1 MSSFKSLEKRRKNG
15 SMRDVVIIGVGMG
28 RQWGRFEGSL
38 IEMMAEASLD
48 AIDDAGTDQ
57 IDAVFVANMGAGRI
71 NNQTA
76 LGSALIDYLNLFP
89 AVGASIENGPASG
102 GTAARI
108 GYMAIASGIHDCVM
122 VTGGEKMRVAP
133 GPVVTDF
140 IATMSHPEAEYIYGI
155 TFPSLGAMLAR
166 IYFEKYGVTS
176 EDLAR
181 IAIKNHSNAL
191 KNPYAHIQQKITMEG
206 ILTSR
211 EAKLNNPMIADPLHL
226 YDMCPVTDGAASIIM
241 CSMEM
246 AQKLAKKPFIK
257 FAGTGQG
264 MDTMAVHER
273 EDPTFL
279 KAVKDA
285 SDQAFSM
292 ASLERVDID
301 FAEVHNAFEIL
312 EIAELESAGFFE
324 QGKAHLAIRNGETEI
339 IGRFPVNPSGGL
351 KARGHPVGATG
362 VAQICE
368 LVWQLRGEAGER
380 QIPNNPRNAYA
391 VNFGGF
397 GNNVVVTILS
407 RV

>member
-1 MSSFKSLEKRRKNG
+1 
-15 SMRDVVIIGVGMG
+15 
-28 RQWGRFEGSL
+28 
-38 IEMMAEASLD
+38 ASLD

-166 IYFEKYGVTS
+166 IYFHKYGVTS

-181 IAIKNHSNAL
+181 IAIKNHHNGL
-191 KNPYAHIQQKITMEG
+191 LNPHAHIQQEITMEG

-226 YDMCPVTDGAASIIM
+226 YDMCPVTDGAASLIM
-241 CSMEM
+241 CSLE
-246 AQKLAKKPFIK
+246 KAKEFSNNGLIR
-257 FAGTGQG
+257 FTGTGQG

-273 EDPTFL
+273 KDPTFL

-285 SDQAFSM
+285 SDQAFTM
-292 ASLERVDID
+292 AKINRADID

-312 EIAELESAGFFE
+312 EIAELESAGFYE
-324 QGKAHLAIRNGETEI
+324 RGKAHLAIRKGETEI
-339 IGRFPVNPSGGL
+339 NGRFPVNPSGGL

-362 VAQICE
+362 VAQLCE
-368 LVWQLRGEAGER
+368 LVWQLRGEAGKR
-380 QIPNNPRNAYA
+380 QIPNNPTHAYA

-407 RV
+407 KVHR

>member
-1 MSSFKSLEKRRKNG
+1 
-15 SMRDVVIIGVGMG
+15 MRDVAVIGVGMG
-28 RQWGRFEGSL
+28 RRWGRYDGSL

-48 AIDDAGTDQ
+48 AIEDAGTDQ
-57 IDAVFVANMGAGRI
+57 IDAVFVANMGASRI

-76 LGSALIDYLNLFP
+76 LGSALIDYLNLYP

-108 GYMAIASGIHDCVM
+108 GYMAIASGVHDCVM

-133 GPVVTDF
+133 GPVITDF
-140 IATMSHPEAEYIYGI
+140 VSTMSHPEAEYIYGI

-166 IYFEKYGVTS
+166 IYFDKYGVTS

-181 IAIKNHSNAL
+181 IAIKNHKNGFM
-191 KNPYAHIQQKITMEG
+191 NPYAHIQQKITLEG

-226 YDMCPVTDGAASIIM
+226 YDMCPVTDGAASILM
-241 CSMEM
+241 CSMDKANE
-246 AQKLAKKPFIK
+246 LSKKHHIK

-273 EDPTFL
+273 KDPTFL

-285 SDQAFSM
+285 SEQAFAM
-292 ASLERVDID
+292 AKLKREDIG

-324 QGKAHLAIRNGETEI
+324 RGKAHLAIRNGETEI
-339 IGRFPVNPSGGL
+339 TGRFPVNPSGGL

-362 VAQICE
+362 VAQLCE
-368 LVWQLRGEAGER
+368 LVWHLRGEAGER
-380 QIPNNPRNAYA
+380 QVPNNPEHAYA

>member
-1 MSSFKSLEKRRKNG
+1 
-15 SMRDVVIIGVGMG
+15 MRDVTIIGAGMG
-28 RQWGRFEGSL
+28 SRWGKYSGSL
-38 IEMMAEASLD
+38 IEMMAEASLS
-48 AIDDAGTDQ
+48 AIDDAGTDE

-102 GTAARI
+102 ATAARI
-108 GYMAIASGIHDCVM
+108 GYMAIASGVHDVVM
-122 VTGGEKMRVAP
+122 ITGGEKMRVAP

-140 IATMSHPEAEYIYGI
+140 VATMAHPEAEYIHGI
-155 TFPSLGAMLAR
+155 TFPSLGALLAR
-166 IYFEKYGVTS
+166 LYFEKYGVTS

-181 IAIKNHSNAL
+181 IAIKNHQNGL
-191 KNPYAHIQQKITMEG
+191 KNPHAHIRQKITMEG

-226 YDMCPVTDGAASIIM
+226 YDMCPVSDGSASIIM
-241 CSMEM
+241 CSMNKVQEFE
-246 AQKLAKKPFIK
+246 KTPIIK

-279 KAVKDA
+279 KAVKIA
-285 SDQAFSM
+285 SDQAFKM
-292 ASLERVDID
+292 AGLTREDID
-301 FAEVHNAFEIL
+301 FAEIHDAFEIL
-312 EIAELESAGFFE
+312 ELAELESAGFYE
-324 QGKAHLAIRNGETEI
+324 RGKAHLSVREGETELT
-339 IGRFPVNPSGGL
+339 GKFPVNTSGGL

-362 VAQICE
+362 VAQLCE

-380 QIPNNPRNAYA
+380 QIPNDPKHGYA

-397 GNNVVVTILS
+397 GNNVVSTILS
-407 RV
+407 RVKG

>member
-1 MSSFKSLEKRRKNG
+1 
-15 SMRDVVIIGVGMG
+15 MRDVVIIGVGMG
-28 RQWGRFEGSL
+28 SQWGRYDGSL
-38 IEMMAEASLD
+38 VELMAESSLD
-48 AIDDAGTDQ
+48 AINDAGTDE

-166 IYFEKYGVTS
+166 IYFKKYGVTS

-181 IAIKNHSNAL
+181 IAIKNHNNGL
-191 KNPYAHIQQKITMEG
+191 MNPYAHIQQKITLEG

-241 CSMEM
+241 CSLD
-246 AQKLAKKPFIK
+246 KAKEFSENQQIK
-257 FAGTGQG
+257 FSGTGQG

-279 KAVKDA
+279 RAVSDA
-285 SDQAFSM
+285 SDQAFTM
-292 ASLERVDID
+292 AKLKKEDID

-312 EIAELESAGFFE
+312 EIAELESAGFYE
-324 QGKAHLAIRNGETEI
+324 RGTAHLAIREGETEI
-339 IGRFPVNPSGGL
+339 NGRFPVNPSGGL

-362 VAQICE
+362 VAQLCE

-380 QIPNNPRNAYA
+380 QIPNNPTHAYA

-407 RV
+407 IV

>member
-1 MSSFKSLEKRRKNG
+1 
-15 SMRDVVIIGVGMG
+15 MREVFIIGASMG
-28 RQWGRFEGSL
+28 ARWGRYSGTL
-38 IEMMAEASLD
+38 IEMMAEASLG
-48 AIDDAGTDQ
+48 AIDDAGTDE

-102 GTAARI
+102 ATAARI
-108 GYMAIASGIHDCVM
+108 GYMAIASSLHDCVM

-140 IATMSHPEAEYIYGI
+140 IATMAHPEAEYVYGV

-166 IYFEKYGVTS
+166 LYFEKYGVTS

-181 IAIKNHSNAL
+181 IAIKNHANGL
-191 KNPYAHIQQKITMEG
+191 KNPYAHIQQKITLEG

-241 CSMEM
+241 CSKE
-246 AQKLAKKPFIK
+246 KAKELTDRPLVKY
-257 FAGTGQG
+257 AGTGQG

-279 KAVKDA
+279 KAVKIA
-285 SDQAFSM
+285 SDQAFKM
-292 ASLERVDID
+292 AGLERKDID
-301 FAEVHNAFEIL
+301 FAEIHDAFEIL
-312 EIAELESAGFFE
+312 EIAEPEAAGFFE
-324 QGKAHLAIRNGETEI
+324 RGKAHLAVRNGETEI
-339 IGRFPVNPSGGL
+339 DGRFPINPSGGL

-362 VAQICE
+362 VAQLCE

-380 QIPNNPRNAYA
+380 QVPNDPTHAYA

-397 GNNVVVTILS
+397 GNNVVATILS
-407 RV
+407 RYK

>member
-1 MSSFKSLEKRRKNG
+1 MC
-15 SMRDVVIIGVGMG
+15 DVAVIGVGMG
-28 RQWGRFEGSL
+28 SRWGKYDGSL

-48 AIDDAGTDQ
+48 AIDDSGTDE

-102 GTAARI
+102 ATAARI
-108 GYMAIASGIHDCVM
+108 GYMAITSGLHDVVM

-140 IATMSHPEAEYIYGI
+140 ISTMSHPEAEYIYGI
-155 TFPSLGAMLAR
+155 TFPSLGAFLAR
-166 IYFEKYGVTS
+166 LYFEKYGVTS

-181 IAIKNHSNAL
+181 IAIKNHANGL
-191 KNPYAHIQQKITMEG
+191 KNPHAHIQRKITMEG

-211 EAKLNNPMIADPLHL
+211 ESKLNNPIIADPLRL
-226 YDMCPVTDGAASIIM
+226 YDMCPVTDGAAAIIM
-241 CSMEM
+241 CSME
-246 AQKLAKKPFIK
+246 KAKELSIKPLIK

-273 EDPTFL
+273 SDPTFL
-279 KAVKDA
+279 KAVKEA

-292 ASLERVDID
+292 AGLDRADID

-312 EIAELESAGFFE
+312 ELAQLESAGFFE
-324 QGKAHLAIRNGETEI
+324 RGTAHLAVQKGDTEI
-339 IGRFPVNPSGGL
+339 LGRFPVNSSGGL

-380 QIPNNPRNAYA
+380 QIPNNPKYGYA
-391 VNFGGF
+391 LNFGGF
-397 GNNVVVTILS
+397 GNNVIATILS

>member
-1 MSSFKSLEKRRKNG
+1 
-15 SMRDVVIIGVGMG
+15 MREVAVIGVGMG
-28 RQWGRFEGSL
+28 RRWGRYDGSL

-48 AIDDAGTDQ
+48 AINDAGTDE
-57 IDAVFVANMGAGRI
+57 IDAVFIANMGAGRI

-108 GYMAIASGIHDCVM
+108 GYMAIASGVHDCVM

-155 TFPSLGAMLAR
+155 TFPSLGGMLAR
-166 IYFEKYGVTS
+166 IYFEKYGITS

-181 IAIKNHSNAL
+181 IAIKNHANAL
-191 KNPYAHIQQKITMEG
+191 KNPHAHIQQKITMEG

-211 EAKLNNPMIADPLHL
+211 EAKLNNPIIADPLHL
-226 YDMCPVTDGAASIIM
+226 YDICPVTDGAAAIIL
-241 CSMEM
+241 CEMEK
-246 AQKLAKKPFIK
+246 AKELTKKPLVK

-264 MDTMAVHER
+264 MDTMTVHER

-279 KAVKDA
+279 QAVKNA

-292 ASLERVDID
+292 AGLEREDMD

-324 QGKAHLAIRNGETEI
+324 RGKAHLAIRDGETEI
-339 IGRFPVNPSGGL
+339 NGSFPVNPSGGL

-362 VAQICE
+362 VAQLCE

-380 QIPNNPRNAYA
+380 QIPNEPMNAYA

-407 RV
+407 RVSR

>member
-1 MSSFKSLEKRRKNG
+1 
-15 SMRDVVIIGVGMG
+15 MRDVTIIGVGMG
-28 RQWGRFEGSL
+28 SRWGKYHGTL

-48 AIDDAGTDQ
+48 AIEDAGTDS

-102 GTAARI
+102 ATAARI
-108 GYMAIASGIHDCVM
+108 GYMAIASGLHDVVM
-122 VTGGEKMRVAP
+122 ITGGEKMRVAP

-140 IATMSHPEAEYIYGI
+140 IATMAHPEAEYIYGI

-166 IYFEKYGVTS
+166 LYFEKYGVSS

-181 IAIKNHSNAL
+181 IAIKNHANGL
-191 KNPYAHIQQKITMEG
+191 KNPYAHIQRKITLEG

-211 EAKLNNPMIADPLHL
+211 EAKLNNPVIADPLRL
-226 YDMCPVTDGAASIIM
+226 FDMCPVTDGAASIIM
-241 CSMEM
+241 CSMER
-246 AQKLAKKPFIK
+246 ARDLSDKPIK

-273 EDPTFL
+273 KDPTYL
-279 KAVKDA
+279 KAVKIA

-292 ASLERVDID
+292 AGLTREDID
-301 FAEVHNAFEIL
+301 VIELHNAFEIL
-312 EIAELESAGFFE
+312 ELAQLESAEFFE
-324 QGKAHLAIRNGETEI
+324 RGKAHLAVRNRETEI
-339 IGRFPVNPSGGL
+339 SGRLPVNPSGGL

-362 VAQICE
+362 VAQLCE
-368 LVWQLRGEAGER
+368 LVWQLRGEAMER
-380 QIPNNPRNAYA
+380 QVPNDPQHGYA
-391 VNFGGF
+391 LNFGGF
-397 GNNVVVTILS
+397 GNNVVATILS
-407 RV
+407 NGE

>member
-1 MSSFKSLEKRRKNG
+1 
-15 SMRDVVIIGVGMG
+15 MRDVAIIGVGMG
-28 RQWGRFEGSL
+28 RRWGRYEGSL

-48 AIDDAGTDQ
+48 AIEDADTDQ
-57 IDAVFVANMGAGRI
+57 IDALFVANMGAGRI

-140 IATMSHPEAEYIYGI
+140 IATMSHPQAEYIYGI
-155 TFPSLGAMLAR
+155 TFPALGAMLAR
-166 IYFEKYGVTS
+166 IYFNKYGVTS

-181 IAIKNHSNAL
+181 IAIKNHTNGL
-191 KNPYAHIQQKITMEG
+191 KNPHAHIQQKITMEG

-211 EAKLNNPMIADPLHL
+211 EAKINNPIIADPLHL

-241 CSMEM
+241 CSMEK
-246 AQKLAKKPFIK
+246 AQEISEKPLIRL
-257 FAGTGQG
+257 AGTGQG

-279 KAVKDA
+279 KAVTHA

-292 ASLERVDID
+292 AELKRENID

-312 EIAELESAGFFE
+312 ELAELESAGFFE
-324 QGKAHLAIRNGETEI
+324 RGKAHLAVRNGETEI
-339 IGRFPVNPSGGL
+339 FGRFPVNPSGGL

-362 VAQICE
+362 VAQLCE

-380 QIPNNPRNAYA
+380 QIPNNPKHAYA

>member
-1 MSSFKSLEKRRKNG
+1 
-15 SMRDVVIIGVGMG
+15 MREVVIIGASMG
-28 RQWGRFEGSL
+28 ARWGKYEGSL
-38 IEMMAEASLD
+38 IEMMAEASLG
-48 AIDDAGTDQ
+48 AIEDAGTDE
-57 IDAVFVANMGAGRI
+57 IDALFVANMGAGRI

-76 LGSALIDYLNLFP
+76 LGSALIDYLSLFP

-102 GTAARI
+102 ATAARFA
-108 GYMAIASGIHDCVM
+108 YMAIASGVHDIVM

-140 IATMSHPEAEYIYGI
+140 VATMSHPEAEYIYGI

-166 IYFEKYGVTS
+166 LYFEKYGVTS

-181 IAIKNHSNAL
+181 IAIKNHSNGL
-191 KNPYAHIQQKITMEG
+191 KNPKAHIQQKITLSG

-211 EAKLNNPMIADPLHL
+211 EAKLNNPIIADPLRL
-226 YDMCPVTDGAASIIM
+226 YDMCPVSDGAASIIL
-241 CSMEM
+241 CSHE
-246 AQKLAKKPFIK
+246 KAKQLTSNELIK

-279 KAVKDA
+279 KAVKIA
-285 SDQAFSM
+285 SDQAFTM
-292 ASLERVDID
+292 AELERKDIN
-301 FAEVHNAFEIL
+301 FAEVHDAFEIL
-312 EIAELESAGFFE
+312 ELAQSEAAGFFKP
-324 QGKAHLAIRNGETEI
+324 GTAHLPVRNGETEI
-339 IGRFPVNPSGGL
+339 NGSFPINPSGGL

-362 VAQICE
+362 VAQLCE

-380 QIPNNPRNAYA
+380 QIPNDPIHGYA

-397 GNNVVVTILS
+397 GNNVLATILS
-407 RV
+407 KVK

>member
-1 MSSFKSLEKRRKNG
+1 
-15 SMRDVVIIGVGMG
+15 MREVAIIGVGLG
-28 RQWGRFEGSL
+28 SRWGRFDGSL

-48 AIDDAGTDQ
+48 AITDAGTDE

-76 LGSALIDYLNLFP
+76 LASALIDYLNLFP

-133 GPVVTDF
+133 APVVTDF

-166 IYFEKYGVTS
+166 IYFNKYGVTS

-181 IAIKNHSNAL
+181 IAIKNH
-191 KNPYAHIQQKITMEG
+191 KNGLMNPHAHIQQKITMEG

-226 YDMCPVTDGAASIIM
+226 YDVCPVTDGAASIIM
-241 CSMEM
+241 CSLE
-246 AQKLAKKPFIK
+246 KAKEISGKRLIK
-257 FAGTGQG
+257 FTGTGQG

-285 SDQAFSM
+285 SDQALVM
-292 ASLERVDID
+292 AGLKRKDIN
-301 FAEVHNAFEIL
+301 FAEIHNAFEIL
-312 EIAELESAGFFE
+312 EIAELESAGFYE
-324 QGKAHLAIRNGETEI
+324 RGKAHLAIRKGETEI
-339 IGRFPVNPSGGL
+339 NGRFPVNPSGGL

-362 VAQICE
+362 VAQLCE

-380 QIPNNPRNAYA
+380 QIPNNPKHAYA
-391 VNFGGF
+391 INFGGF
-397 GNNVVVTILS
+397 GNNVVATILS
-407 RV
+407 KT

>member
-1 MSSFKSLEKRRKNG
+1 
-15 SMRDVVIIGVGMG
+15 MREVAIVGVGMG
-28 RQWGRFEGSL
+28 SQWGRYDGSL

-48 AIDDAGTDQ
+48 AINDAGTDE

-122 VTGGEKMRVAP
+122 ITGGEKMRVAP

-166 IYFEKYGVTS
+166 IYFHKYGVTS

-181 IAIKNHSNAL
+181 IAIKNHRNGL
-191 KNPYAHIQQKITMEG
+191 LNPHAHIQQEITMEG

-226 YDMCPVTDGAASIIM
+226 YDMCPVTDGAASLIM
-241 CSMEM
+241 CSLEK
-246 AQKLAKKPFIK
+246 ANKLSNNGLIRFT
-257 FAGTGQG
+257 GTGQG

-273 EDPTFL
+273 KDPTFL

-285 SDQAFSM
+285 SDQALTM
-292 ASLERVDID
+292 AKLNRADID

-312 EIAELESAGFFE
+312 EIAELESAGFYE
-324 QGKAHLAIRNGETEI
+324 RGKAHLAIRKGETEI
-339 IGRFPVNPSGGL
+339 NGRFPVNPSGGL

-362 VAQICE
+362 VAQLCE
-368 LVWQLRGEAGER
+368 LVWQLRGEAGKR
-380 QIPNNPRNAYA
+380 QIPNDPTHAYA

-407 RV
+407 KV

>member
-1 MSSFKSLEKRRKNG
+1 
-15 SMRDVVIIGVGMG
+15 MREVALIGIGMG
-28 RQWGRFEGSL
+28 SRWGRYDGSL

-48 AIDDAGTDQ
+48 AINDAGTDN

-108 GYMAIASGIHDCVM
+108 GYMAIASGLHDCVM

-166 IYFEKYGVTS
+166 IYFNKYGVTS

-181 IAIKNHSNAL
+181 IAIKNHHNGL
-191 KNPYAHIQQKITMEG
+191 MNPHAHIQQKITMEG

-241 CSMEM
+241 CSVEI
-246 AQKLAKKPFIK
+246 AKKLSENDLIK
-257 FAGTGQG
+257 FSGTGQG

-279 KAVKDA
+279 RAVRDA
-285 SDQAFSM
+285 SDQAFTM
-292 ASLERVDID
+292 AKLKREDMD

-312 EIAELESAGFFE
+312 EIAELESAGFYE
-324 QGKAHLAIRNGETEI
+324 RGTAHLAIRKGETEI
-339 IGRFPVNPSGGL
+339 NGRFPVNPSGGL

-362 VAQICE
+362 VAQLCE

-380 QIPNNPRNAYA
+380 QIPSNPKHGYA

-397 GNNVVVTILS
+397 GNNVVVSILS
-407 RV
+407 KA

>member
-1 MSSFKSLEKRRKNG
+1 MYFKLLEKQGKNG
-15 SMRDVVIIGVGMG
+15 SMRDVVIVGVGMG
-28 RQWGRFEGSL
+28 RQWGRYDGSL
-38 IEMMAEASLD
+38 IEMMSEASLE
-48 AIDDAGTDQ
+48 AMDDARTDQ
-57 IDAVFVANMGAGRI
+57 IDAVFVANMGAARI

-76 LGSALIDYLNLFP
+76 LGSALIDYLNLYP

-108 GYMAIASGIHDCVM
+108 GYMAIASGVYDCVM

-166 IYFEKYGVTS
+166 IYFDKYGVTS

-191 KNPYAHIQQKITMEG
+191 KNPYAHIQQQITMEG

-246 AQKLAKKPFIK
+246 AQKLNKKPLIK
-257 FAGTGQG
+257 FTGTGQG

-285 SDQAFSM
+285 SDQAFTM
-292 ASLERVDID
+292 AALKREDID
-301 FAEVHNAFEIL
+301 FAEIHNAFEIL

-324 QGKAHLAIRNGETEI
+324 PGTAHLAIRNGETEI
-339 IGRFPVNPSGGL
+339 NGRFPVNSSGGL

-380 QIPNNPRNAYA
+380 QIPNNPRHGYA

>member
-1 MSSFKSLEKRRKNG
+1 MRK
-15 SMRDVVIIGVGMG
+15 VAIIGVGMG
-28 RQWGRFEGSL
+28 SRWGKYTGTL
-38 IEMMAEASLD
+38 IEMMAEASLS
-48 AIDDAGTDQ
+48 AIDDAGTDE

-102 GTAARI
+102 ATAARI
-108 GYMAIASGIHDCVM
+108 GYMAIASGLHDVVM

-140 IATMSHPEAEYIYGI
+140 VATMAHPEAEYIHGI
-155 TFPSLGAMLAR
+155 TFPSLGAFLAR
-166 IYFEKYGVTS
+166 LYFEKYGVTS

-181 IAIKNHSNAL
+181 IAIKNHQNGL
-191 KNPYAHIQQKITMEG
+191 KNPHAHIQQKITMEG

-211 EAKLNNPMIADPLHL
+211 EAVLNNPMIADPLHL
-226 YDMCPVTDGAASIIM
+226 YDMCPVTDGAASLIM
-241 CSMEM
+241 CSMEK
-246 AQKLAKKPFIK
+246 AQEFQKRPLVK

-279 KAVKDA
+279 KAVKAA
-285 SDQAFSM
+285 SDQAFEM
-292 ASLERVDID
+292 AGLTHTDID
-301 FAEVHNAFEIL
+301 FAEIHDAFEIL
-312 EIAELESAGFFE
+312 ELAELESAGFYE
-324 QGKAHLAIRNGETEI
+324 RGKAHLAIRNGETEL
-339 IGRFPVNPSGGL
+339 GGKFPVNTSGGL

-362 VAQICE
+362 VAQLCE
-368 LVWQLRGEAGER
+368 LVWQLRGEGGER
-380 QIPNNPRNAYA
+380 QVPNDPKHGYA

-397 GNNVVVTILS
+397 GNNVVSTILS
-407 RV
+407 RVEE

>member
-1 MSSFKSLEKRRKNG
+1 
-15 SMRDVVIIGVGMG
+15 MREVAIIGVGLG
-28 RQWGRFEGSL
+28 SRWGRFDGSL

-48 AIDDAGTDQ
+48 AITDAGTDE

-76 LGSALIDYLNLFP
+76 LASALIDYLNLFP

-133 GPVVTDF
+133 APVVTDF

-166 IYFEKYGVTS
+166 IYFNKYGVTS

-181 IAIKNHSNAL
+181 IAIKNH
-191 KNPYAHIQQKITMEG
+191 KNGLMNPHAHIQQKITMEG

-226 YDMCPVTDGAASIIM
+226 YDVCPVTDGAASIIM
-241 CSMEM
+241 CSLE
-246 AQKLAKKPFIK
+246 KAKEISGKRLIK
-257 FAGTGQG
+257 FTGTGQG

-285 SDQAFSM
+285 SDQALVM
-292 ASLERVDID
+292 AGLKRKDIN
-301 FAEVHNAFEIL
+301 FAEIHNAFEIL
-312 EIAELESAGFFE
+312 EIAELESAGFYE
-324 QGKAHLAIRNGETEI
+324 RGKAHLAIRKGETEI
-339 IGRFPVNPSGGL
+339 NGRFPANPSGGL

-362 VAQICE
+362 VAQLCE

-380 QIPNNPRNAYA
+380 QIPNNPKHAYA
-391 VNFGGF
+391 INFGGF
-397 GNNVVVTILS
+397 GNNVVATILS
-407 RV
+407 KT

>member
-1 MSSFKSLEKRRKNG
+1 
-15 SMRDVVIIGVGMG
+15 MRDVVIVGAAMG
-28 RQWGRFEGSL
+28 RQWGRYDGSL
-38 IEMMAEASLD
+38 IEMMAEASLE

-57 IDAVFVANMGAGRI
+57 IGAVFVANMGAGRI

-76 LGSALIDYLNLFP
+76 LGSALIDYLNLYP

-122 VTGGEKMRVAP
+122 VPGGEKMRVAP

-166 IYFEKYGVTS
+166 IYFDKYGVTS

-191 KNPYAHIQQKITMEG
+191 KNPFAHIQQKITLKG

-211 EAKLNNPMIADPLHL
+211 EAKINNPMIADPLHL

-246 AQKLAKKPFIK
+246 AQKLGKKPLVK
-257 FAGTGQG
+257 FTGTGQG

-285 SDQAFSM
+285 SDQAFTM
-292 ASLERVDID
+292 AGLKREDID

-324 QGKAHLAIRNGETEI
+324 LGKAHLAIRNGETEI
-339 IGRFPVNPSGGL
+339 DGRFPVNSSGGL

-362 VAQICE
+362 VAQLCE

-380 QIPNNPRNAYA
+380 QIPNNPRHGYA